1 MSRPTITFDY
11 DEIYEISKTHCS
23 FLDMAKYFNVS
34 EGTINNRY
42 KEDEEFKLAVDRG
55 RFEAIKG
62 LRRRQIETAMDGNT
76 QMLVWLG
83 KQLLGQSD
91 KVDVDQLSRV
101 EPIHV
106 EIVNPDGSLT

>member
-1 MSRPTITFDY
+1 MSRPTIQFDY

-23 FLDMAKYFNVS
+23 FMDMAKYFNVS

-42 KEDEEFKLAVDRG
+42 KEDTEFKIAVDKG

-62 LRRRQIETAMDGNT
+62 RRRRQIETAMDGNT

-83 KQLLGQSD
+83 KQLLGQTE

-101 EPIHV
+101 EPISIQ
-106 EIVNPDGSLT
+106 IVDPNESL